1 MDFSHSITNNE
12 KSNLVLFR
20 EHWQKETNDTNIL
33 PSEDKLLGTPIFF
46 SADDTLPDSS
56 LLLFQESQFSAS
68 NSTTPIIQ
76 SAVTSV
82 APNLRYKEN
91 SNLNKHD
98 LKDKRIK
105 QLNTELT
112 ALKPFITEQLYVM
125 KRMIKDW
132 QGQKTTPNHS
142 VVTEFLKKK
151 MSYIRNENL
160 TKT

>member
-1 MDFSHSITNNE
+1 M
-12 KSNLVLFR
+12 
-20 EHWQKETNDTNIL
+20 
-33 PSEDKLLGTPIFF
+33 
-46 SADDTLPDSS
+46 
-56 LLLFQESQFSAS
+56 LLFQESQFSTS

-82 APNLRYKEN
+82 APNLGYKEN

-98 LKDKRIK
+98 LKDKRIE
-105 QLNTELT
+105 QLNTELK

-125 KRMIKDW
+125 KRMIKDL

>member
-20 EHWQKETNDTNIL
+20 EHWQKETNDTNTL
-33 PSEDKLLGTPIFF
+33 PSEDKLLGTPIF
-46 SADDTLPDSS
+46 SSTDDTLPDSS
-56 LLLFQESQFSAS
+56 LLLFQESQFSTC
-68 NSTTPIIQ
+68 NSTTPITQ

-82 APNLRYKEN
+82 APNLGYKEN

-98 LKDKRIK
+98 LKDKRIE
-105 QLNTELT
+105 QLNTELK

-125 KRMIKDW
+125 KRMIKDL